1 VPLFAPIS
9 PSSPFFFFVFPLSKI
24 ISVATALPA
33 HRIPQDKIFEFMQ
46 QAYGIED
53 TVEARKLRFLYRQS
67 GIEARHSAV
76 HDFLQNGEPDELFIA
91 GGGVPNLEARMEA
104 FLRYAP
110 PLAEEAARKCMAQA
124 ALQAES
130 ITHLITVS
138 CTGLSAPGLELMLLE
153 RLQLKSNIHRT
164 AVNFMGCYAAVHALK
179 MANAFAA
186 QSPAARVLVV
196 CTELCTLHFQ
206 SDFEEEGATAAALF
220 GDGASAVI
228 VAGSNATERG
238 LDIKS
243 FYAEVQ
249 SKGKSEMAW
258 HLSSKGFLMTLTSYI
273 PDLLGADIAP
283 LLARA
288 LEEAGITREDVD
300 LWCVHPGGKRIL
312 SAIEKS
318 LALEHSD
325 LEASR
330 EVLRAVGNLSSA
342 TLFFVLE
349 QLWDKALEKRG
360 AHLFGVAFGPGLTM
374 ESFFLQSA

>member
-1 VPLFAPIS
+1 M
-9 PSSPFFFFVFPLSKI
+9 SKI

-33 HRIPQDKIFEFMQ
+33 HRIPQDKILEFMQ
-46 QAYGIED
+46 RAYGIEG
-53 TVEARKLRFLYRQS
+53 TVEGRKLRFLYRQT

-76 HDFLQNGEPDELFIA
+76 HDFLMGQQPDELFIT
-91 GGGVPNLEARMEA
+91 GQDVPNLEARMEA

-110 PLAEEAARKCMAQA
+110 PLAEEAARKCMTKAGLPA
-124 ALQAES
+124 DA

-138 CTGLSAPGLELMLLE
+138 CTGLSAPGLELMLME
-153 RLQLKSNIHRT
+153 RLDLKPNIQRT

-186 QSPAARVLVV
+186 MSPSARVLVV

-228 VAGSNATERG
+228 VAGNDSAERG

-243 FYAEVQ
+243 FYAEV
-249 SKGKSEMAW
+249 KPAGKAEMAW

-288 LEEAGITREDVD
+288 LEEANIIREDVD

-312 SAIEKS
+312 GALEKS
-318 LALEHSD
+318 LGLEHSD
-325 LEASR
+325 LDDSR

-342 TLFFVLE
+342 TLFFVLTE
-349 QLWDKALEKRG
+349 MWDKALEKQG
-360 AHLFGVAFGPGLTM
+360 THIFGVAFGPGLTM

>member
-1 VPLFAPIS
+1 
-9 PSSPFFFFVFPLSKI
+9 
-24 ISVATALPA
+24 
-33 HRIPQDKIFEFMQ
+33 MQ
-46 QAYGIED
+46 RAYGIEG
-53 TVEARKLRFLYRQS
+53 TVEGRKLRFLYRQS

-76 HDFLQNGEPDELFIA
+76 HDFLQNGRPDELFIA

-104 FLRYAP
+104 FLRCAP
-110 PLAEEAARKCMAQA
+110 PLAEAAARTCMDKAGLPA
-124 ALQAES
+124 DGV
-130 ITHLITVS
+130 THLITVS
-138 CTGLSAPGLELMLLE
+138 CTGLSAPGLELMLME
-153 RLQLKSNIHRT
+153 QLGLRPNIQRT

-179 MANAFAA
+179 MAHAFAA
-186 QSPAARVLVV
+186 LSPSARVLVV

-220 GDGASAVI
+220 GDGASAVL
-228 VAGSNATERG
+228 VAGSNAPERG
-238 LDIKS
+238 LEIKS

-249 SKGKSEMAW
+249 SKGKAEMAW

-273 PDLLGADIAP
+273 PDLLGTDIAP
-283 LLARA
+283 LLERA
-288 LEEAGITREDVD
+288 LTEAGLTREAID

-312 SAIEKS
+312 SAIEKG
-318 LALEHSD
+318 LALEPHD

-349 QLWDKALEKRG
+349 QLWDKALEARG
-360 AHLFGVAFGPGLTM
+360 AHIFGVAFGPGLTM